1 MPELVKSS
9 VGSLPGTSDED
20 GTMVWPLDWKN
31 CRNFWR
37 ISETFIVDE
46 GKGI

>member
-1 MPELVKSS
+1 LVKSS

-20 GTMVWPLDWKN
+20 GTMVCPLDWKYR
-31 CRNFWR
+31 RNFWR